1 MPPKKFFKGI
11 TFALSGKLA
20 QTQKAYEELIRR
32 HGGEVS
38 STVTTSVQFLVS
50 TDEDVKANS
59 QKVALAKG
67 RGTPIVQEGFLGC
80 CIAAKS
86 LLDHCTFLIKASD
99 PAKKRE
105 VPKASTSPA
114 KKARL
119 AKDEAERGSS
129 AASSA
134 SVAYATTEAP
144 VIAKSGLGGKAAVVQ
159 EQAKKG
165 LMMKGTLTWDVELVL
180 NDPAKGTDKYYNMQ
194 LLASIDGSEFW
205 AVQHWGWTGLDGRV
219 HVDGPFKELQ
229 AAKAV
234 FRRKY
239 RQKTGNVWGQLGMTF
254 EELPGKY
261 RLVSLEP
268 SGSGHAKGRWQFY
281 MHNAIDGKE
290 VGWYDYDVT
299 AAERLEK
306 YWRQCCDHPDLK
318 LGVRVIH
325 SDYFAY
331 EINFNELWQT
341 NIKTG
346 TRRAIRRFTDGEVPL
361 DTPPHRI
368 PEPAAPAK
376 VPDVKDD
383 SAEDAYCRTV
393 PLAFAMAGN
402 SKRRHAKVGCC
413 FWSRPADAGRDDCE
427 SDQGMGDDLSTE
439 NLLSEAPNETQ
450 PDLKPEDSEVLTASG
465 DWSTEASLLAWPR
478 LQLQAASRFVNACLI
493 KRELA
498 DDPDKVPKLPASI
511 SEMEATADRQAVV
524 QLIQNRWLWIRDGE
538 QVTERSLLPVEQLHV
553 QGFPSR
559 DPQLA
564 KALLG
569 LRDQEVTTGAGN
581 AMSVP
586 VIGSVLADI
595 FVKTLV
601 GRLDAAMEV
610 SDSEDVDGESS
621 QGPTFPRFRCGCWLH
636 LRSLPQGPGGAMG
649 DVCVHSGRRS
659 QKLVLGRDPRR
670 ASALL
675 LEADRLQETSVISR
689 VHAELIPGSQPGEA
703 FVRDLGST
711 NGSWI
716 LGRGRICPQNVEMEV
731 LCCGDE
737 LSLGVDPSTWQEG
750 IDTKGSGHGNQNYR
764 FLYRVEMPTKRRRT
778 ETAETPSPAP
788 EAEELE
794 QEQDPEPPA
803 NEESVF
809 PSAAAA
815 IAALESLENE
825 R

>member
-1 MPPKKFFKGI
+1 FFKGI

-59 QKVALAKG
+59 HKVALAKG

-105 VPKASTSPA
+105 AAKASASPA
-114 KKARL
+114 KKARI
-119 AKDEAERGSS
+119 AKDEAEPTGSS
-129 AASSA
+129 ATAST

-194 LLASIDGSEFW
+194 LLASTDGSEFW

-219 HVDGPFKELQ
+219 HVDGPFKELH

-254 EELPGKY
+254 EEMPGKY
-261 RLVSLEP
+261 RLVSLEA

-290 VGWYDYDVT
+290 VGWYDYD
-299 AAERLEK
+299 AAAAARLEK
-306 YWRQCCDHPDLK
+306 YWRQFCDHPDLK

-346 TRRAIRRFTDGEVPL
+346 TRRAIRRFADGEVPL

-376 VPDVKDD
+376 PPDLKDD
-383 SAEDAYCRTV
+383 SAEEEDPGDGDEEEEEFEVEEASGVLSAGAKEGSKSVPQDPSDAETV
-393 PLAFAMAGN
+393 PA
-402 SKRRHAKVGCC
+402 
-413 FWSRPADAGRDDCE
+413 
-427 SDQGMGDDLSTE
+427 
-439 NLLSEAPNETQ
+439 
-450 PDLKPEDSEVLTASG
+450 
-465 DWSTEASLLAWPR
+465 
-478 LQLQAASRFVNACLI
+478 
-493 KRELA
+493 
-498 DDPDKVPKLPASI
+498 
-511 SEMEATADRQAVV
+511 
-524 QLIQNRWLWIRDGE
+524 
-538 QVTERSLLPVEQLHV
+538 
-553 QGFPSR
+553 
-559 DPQLA
+559 
-564 KALLG
+564 
-569 LRDQEVTTGAGN
+569 
-581 AMSVP
+581 
-586 VIGSVLADI
+586 
-595 FVKTLV
+595 
-601 GRLDAAMEV
+601 
-610 SDSEDVDGESS
+610 SDS
-621 QGPTFPRFRCGCWLH
+621 L
-636 LRSLPQGPGGAMG
+636 
-649 DVCVHSGRRS
+649 
-659 QKLVLGRDPRR
+659 
-670 ASALL
+670 
-675 LEADRLQETSVISR
+675 
-689 VHAELIPGSQPGEA
+689 
-703 FVRDLGST
+703 
-711 NGSWI
+711 
-716 LGRGRICPQNVEMEV
+716 
-731 LCCGDE
+731 
-737 LSLGVDPSTWQEG
+737 
-750 IDTKGSGHGNQNYR
+750 
-764 FLYRVEMPTKRRRT
+764 
-778 ETAETPSPAP
+778 
-788 EAEELE
+788 
-794 QEQDPEPPA
+794 
-803 NEESVF
+803 
-809 PSAAAA
+809 
-815 IAALESLENE
+815 IAALPTDP
-825 R
+825 